1 MPDGVQRRR
10 QMKNRKIK
18 KDEVFMNCNLGNTR
32 EKERKRGKKKGQ
44 GKKYYLIKISIT
56 FYTSKKSDIENN
68 VNMVKQASINF

>member
-1 MPDGVQRRR
+1 MPDRVQRRR

-44 GKKYYLIKISIT
+44 GKKILSYK
-56 FYTSKKSDIENN
+56 D
-68 VNMVKQASINF
+68 